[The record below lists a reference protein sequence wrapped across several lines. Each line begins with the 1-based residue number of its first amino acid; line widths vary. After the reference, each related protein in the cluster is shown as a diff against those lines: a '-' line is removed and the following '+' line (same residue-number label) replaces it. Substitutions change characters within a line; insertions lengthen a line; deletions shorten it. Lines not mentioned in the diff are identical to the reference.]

1 MEKEERNHAVNERAE
16 RPTMAFLSQEGKDRI
31 YRTALRILDKIGMQ
45 VLHDEALMLLKGVGC
60 KEEGEAIVRI
70 PCTLVE
76 KAITSVPNNITI
88 YDREG
93 GSALDLGGHRSYF
106 GTGSDLLYSVSSEK
120 MERRLCVLDDVS
132 RAARVCDALPNIDF
146 IMSFAHPSD
155 IYPQCAYLKSF
166 QVMAENSIKP
176 IVCTADSREDLSEM
190 WEIAKILRGGE
201 EDLHLKPYFIHYA
214 EPISPLKHPFP
225 SLDKLLFCA
234 EKGVP
239 VIYSPAP
246 IAGST
251 APMTIAGHVA
261 QGLAESL
268 FGLVIHQLKAE
279 GAPFIVGMGP
289 AVLDMATGQCSYN
302 APEYYLA
309 YMAMIEMSHYLDLP
323 SWGYAGMS
331 DSQIPDQQATYEAGL
346 CTFMSAI
353 SGANLNHDVGY
364 LDFGR
369 TGSLEMVI
377 ILDEIIDQ
385 VRRLMKGIT
394 VDDEMLGLD
403 VVREVGHTGN
413 FLTHDHTL
421 KHLRATQWRPKLISR
436 SSYEKWQRSGRTSFL
451 DRARQ
456 RLSDILDKHRP
467 LPVHEEKAHA
477 IQSRVDKFTAE

>member
-1 MEKEERNHAVNERAE
+1 VNERAK
-16 RPTMAFLSQEGKDRI
+16 RPTMSFLSQEDKDRI
-31 YRTALRILDKIGMQ
+31 YRTALRIMGGIGMQ
-45 VLHDEALMLLKGVGC
+45 ILHDEVMKLLKRAGC
-60 KEEGEAIVRI
+60 KEEKDNIIKVPA
-70 PCTLVE
+70 TLVE
-76 KAITSVPNNITI
+76 RVIKSAPHVISI
-88 YDREG
+88 YNRKGDLTMDCG
-93 GSALDLGGHRSYF
+93 GDRSYF
-106 GTGSDLLYSVSSEK
+106 GTGSDLIYSLDSWK
-120 MERRLCVLDDVS
+120 MERHLCVLDDVS

-155 IYPQCAYLKSF
+155 INPQYAYLKSF
-166 QVMAENSIKP
+166 QAMAENSIKP
-176 IVCTADSREDLSEM
+176 IVCTAEGREDLSEM
-190 WEIAKILRGGE
+190 WEIAKIVRGGE
-201 EDLHLKPYFIHYA
+201 KELFLKPYFIHYA
-214 EPISPLKHPFP
+214 EPISPLKHPFQ

-239 VIYSPAP
+239 VVYSPAP

-268 FGLVIHQLKAE
+268 VGLVVHQLKVE
-279 GAPFIVGMGP
+279 GAPFIMGMGP
-289 AVLDMATGQCSYN
+289 AILDMATGQCSYN
-302 APEYYLA
+302 APEYYMA
-309 YMAMIEMSHYLDLP
+309 YIAMIEMSHYLDLP

-331 DSQIPDQQATYEAGL
+331 DSQIPDQQAIYEAGI
-346 CTFMSAI
+346 CSFMSAI

-385 VRRLMKGIT
+385 VRRLMRGIA

-403 VVREVGHTGN
+403 VVREVGHKGN
-413 FLTHDHTL
+413 FLIHDHTL

-436 SSYEKWQRSGRTSFL
+436 SSYEKWKNLGSTSLL
-451 DRARQ
+451 DRARR

-467 LPVHEEKAHA
+467 QPLNKEVAHA
-477 IQSRVDKFTAE
+477 IQSRVDAFAVR

>member
-1 MEKEERNHAVNERAE
+1 MNERTK
-16 RPTMAFLSQEGKDRI
+16 RPTMSFLTRENKEHI
-31 YRTALRILDKIGMQ
+31 YRTALRILDTIGMQ
-45 VLHDEALMLLKGVGC
+45 VLHDEAIKLLKREGC
-60 KEEGEAIVRI
+60 A
-70 PCTLVE
+70 VE
-76 KAITSVPNNITI
+76 KDNIVKVPASLIERAIQSAPHNIPI
-88 YDREG
+88 YNREG
-93 GSALDLGGHRSYF
+93 DFAMDCGGYRSYF
-106 GTGSDLLYSVSSEK
+106 GTGSDLIYSLNSEK
-120 MERRLCVLDDVS
+120 MERTLCVLDDVS

-155 IYPQCAYLKSF
+155 IYPQCAFLKSF
-166 QVMAENSIKP
+166 QAMAENSVKP
-176 IVCTADSREDLSEM
+176 IVCTASSREDLGEM
-190 WEIAKILRGGE
+190 WEIAKILRDGE
-201 EDLHLKPYFIHYA
+201 ENLQFKSYFIHYA

-234 EKGVP
+234 ENSVP

-268 FGLVIHQLKAE
+268 FGLVIHQLKSE
-279 GAPFIVGMGP
+279 GAPFIMGMGP
-289 AVLDMATGQCSYN
+289 AILDMATGQCSYN

-309 YMAMIEMSHYLDLP
+309 YMAMIEMSHYFDLP

-331 DSQIPDQQATYEAGL
+331 DSKIPDQQASYEAGI

-403 VVREVGHTGN
+403 VVREVGHKGN
-413 FLTHDHTL
+413 FITHDHTL
-421 KHLRATQWRPKLISR
+421 KHLRSTQWRPKLINR
-436 SSYEKWQRSGRTSFL
+436 SSYEKWEKSGSTSFL

-456 RLSDILDKHRP
+456 RLSDILDNHRP
-467 LPVHEEKAHA
+467 PKLNEEKIHA
-477 IQSRVDKFTAE
+477 IQSLVDTFPTE

>member
-1 MEKEERNHAVNERAE
+1 MNERTK
-16 RPTMAFLSQEGKDRI
+16 RPTMSFLSQEDKDRI
-31 YRTALRILDKIGMQ
+31 YRTALRILDEIGMQ
-45 VLHDEALMLLKGVGC
+45 ILHDEGMKLLKRAGC
-60 KEEGEAIVRI
+60 TVEKDTIVKV
-70 PCTLVE
+70 PAMLVE
-76 KAITSVPNNITI
+76 RTI
-88 YDREG
+88 KSAPHTISIYNREG
-93 GSALDLGGHRSYF
+93 NLAMDCGGDRSYF
-106 GTGSDLLYSVSSEK
+106 GTGSDLIYSLDSKK
-120 MERRLCVLDDVS
+120 MERHLCVLDDVS
-132 RAARVCDALPNIDF
+132 RAAHVCDALPNIDF

-155 IYPQCAYLKSF
+155 INPQYAYLKSF

-176 IVCTADSREDLSEM
+176 IVCTAEGREDLSEM
-190 WEIAKILRGGE
+190 WEIAKVLRGGE
-201 EDLHLKPYFIHYA
+201 EELLLKPYFIHYA
-214 EPISPLKHPFP
+214 EPISPLKHPFQ

-268 FGLVIHQLKAE
+268 VGLVIHQLKVE
-279 GAPFIVGMGP
+279 GAPFIMGMGP
-289 AVLDMATGQCSYN
+289 AILDMATGQCSYN
-302 APEYYLA
+302 APEYYMA
-309 YMAMIEMSHYLDLP
+309 YMAMIEMSHYFDLP

-331 DSQIPDQQATYEAGL
+331 DSQIPDQQAIYEAGI
-346 CTFMSAI
+346 CSFMSAI

-403 VVREVGHTGN
+403 VVRDVGHKGN

-436 SSYEKWQRSGRTSFL
+436 SSYEKWKQSGSTSFL

-456 RLSDILDKHRP
+456 RLFDILDKHRP
-467 LPVHEEKAHA
+467 QPLHEEVAHE
-477 IQSRVDKFTAE
+477 IQSRVDTFTVE